1 MAELTILRSNQITAL
16 NLTCAISPNDLTK
29 SLMTHTCVLDL
40 YRPQGTE
47 SKSATQPP
55 QRKWRYS
62 PRKICSENSVVEDV
76 DSTDV
81 ADCKVAHC
89 YKKGVSR
96 TKKKNHRGSDHCAC
110 SQSTFSSLPH
120 PPHVISHK
128 VLPGP
133 PPSQHIPAPHLHM
146 HGSQPFIFPH
156 LDHCS
161 RSQLGQHD
169 GITWG
174 VTGPTPGYSN
184 FIDKGYMWQVSL
196 QRAARA
202 GNRGPVRSCTQIL
215 LFTNHPVYTV
225 IFLKYKS
232 SCCQP
237 LPSWNT
243 LFPWLPFS
251 LFPSQLSGQFF
262 QGSCSAYLPPS
273 TP

>member
-1 MAELTILRSNQITAL
+1 M
-16 NLTCAISPNDLTK
+16 
-29 SLMTHTCVLDL
+29 
-40 YRPQGTE
+40 
-47 SKSATQPP
+47 
-55 QRKWRYS
+55 
-62 PRKICSENSVVEDV
+62 EDV

-120 PPHVISHK
+120 LPHAISHN

-237 LPSWNT
+237 LPS
-243 LFPWLPFS
+243 
-251 LFPSQLSGQFF
+251 
-262 QGSCSAYLPPS
+262 
-273 TP
+273 